1 MTEDTDDIEA
11 PAEKTFVR
19 SVRLT
24 PSAWAEVQ
32 RRAERAGMLVNSYVV
47 WAISRAPERADI
59 RDEAAPL
66 ALSDGAGGK
75 VDVASAADVRAAAAA
90 VVIDDDGDALLA
102 MAAREADGVVTTP
115 DVSLPDDVAWFPHCG
130 HPDIPANHTKRG
142 AGRRPGC
149 KACRNATT
157 RESRKRVKERGNAKV
172 VGKDR
177 GVAGDR

>member
-1 MTEDTDDIEA
+1 MTEDIDDIEA

-66 ALSDGAGGK
+66 ALSDGEGGK
-75 VDVASAADVRAAAAA
+75 VDVATAADVRAAADA
-90 VVIDDDGDALLA
+90 VVIDDDGDWLLKQ
-102 MAAREADGVVTTP
+102 AARTADEVAADLNGKFP
-115 DVSLPDDVAWFPHCG
+115 QPEHPLPDDVAWFEACG
-130 HPDIPANHTKRG
+130 HPDIPENRTKRG
-142 AGRRPGC
+142 PGRPDACRL
-149 KACRNATT
+149 CRNAAT
-157 RESRKRVKERGNAKV
+157 RESRKRVKERKAQST
-172 VGKDR
+172 
-177 GVAGDR
+177 